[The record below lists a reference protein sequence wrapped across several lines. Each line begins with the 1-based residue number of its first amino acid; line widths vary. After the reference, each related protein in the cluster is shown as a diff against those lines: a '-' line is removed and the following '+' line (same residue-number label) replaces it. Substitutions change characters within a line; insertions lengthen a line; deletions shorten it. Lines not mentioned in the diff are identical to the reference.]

1 MTRLPMLP
9 RRSRI
14 MWFKRSSAGKNET
27 YPLAGMNHYLDGQ
40 TAAATVASLACDAL
54 LVRET
59 DEFNQVGNHLQRQ
72 PAAGKETFPEY
83 LRQAESPPTLLKHA
97 AGPAARA

>member
-1 MTRLPMLP
+1 
-9 RRSRI
+9 

-59 DEFNQVGNHLQRQ
+59 D
-72 PAAGKETFPEY
+72 
-83 LRQAESPPTLLKHA
+83 
-97 AGPAARA
+97 